1 MRCVRAGAQALR
13 ERMNDIEAVKQQA
26 DIVAVISQYVSLK
39 AEGRRYKA
47 NCPFHQEKTPSFIVN
62 PELQIFVCFGCGAK
76 GDVFG
81 FLMQRENLSF
91 PEALREVA
99 RQVGYELSGGRG
111 GAPHDDHGRLIEA
124 NEAAVQFFRD
134 QLLTAPAADPA
145 RVYVERRGVDEPTA
159 ETFQLGYAP
168 NSFDALRSHLVERG
182 FTVGELV
189 QAGLLSEGE
198 HQPYDRFRDRLM
210 FPIRDERGRV
220 IAFGGRVLGEGVPK
234 YLNSPQTALFDK
246 SGTLYALDLA
256 KDAIRTAG
264 SAVVVEG
271 YMDVIAAHQHGIRN
285 VVATL
290 GTALTEKHVQILK
303 RFTKRVTLAMDADAA
318 GQEAMSRGLAV
329 VERAAAADPD
339 APVETTVDWRGMVYL
354 HAVAPV
360 EVAVFT
366 VPQGKD
372 PDELIRA
379 DPDAFNRLA
388 ERAMPPFE
396 FRLRHELSKAD
407 RTNARAMVELTD
419 RLLPVLSGIS
429 DRRLQAHYLSQL
441 ATATGLRE
449 DDLRGRLPEGRTPS
463 ALPAAMSLKERTG
476 RPRPAVDRDSV
487 DPLTRAGGPVTAA
500 AGAAARQEMLCLHLL
515 YSFAG
520 LRMAGM
526 LLDEGLF
533 EDAANRYLFQVW
545 RGSPN
550 VSLIPDLLDEPLRA
564 RLTTVLTLAVP
575 PFDEV
580 KAARALEDTVNRMQL
595 RRLDERK
602 RLSLAAIHE
611 TESMI
616 DRTHMLELASSLL
629 SGNSAPHETDAM
641 AEAALDAIRDVE
653 AGVELHRH
661 EAALRRGEKR
671 EM

>member
-1 MRCVRAGAQALR
+1 
-13 ERMNDIEAVKQQA
+13 
-26 DIVAVISQYVSLK
+26 
-39 AEGRRYKA
+39 
-47 NCPFHQEKTPSFIVN
+47 
-62 PELQIFVCFGCGAK
+62 
-76 GDVFG
+76 
-81 FLMQRENLSF
+81 
-91 PEALREVA
+91 
-99 RQVGYELSGGRG
+99 
-111 GAPHDDHGRLIEA
+111 
-124 NEAAVQFFRD
+124 
-134 QLLTAPAADPA
+134 
-145 RVYVERRGVDEPTA
+145 
-159 ETFQLGYAP
+159 
-168 NSFDALRSHLVERG
+168 
-182 FTVGELV
+182 
-189 QAGLLSEGE
+189 
-198 HQPYDRFRDRLM
+198 
-210 FPIRDERGRV
+210 
-220 IAFGGRVLGEGVPK
+220 
-234 YLNSPQTALFDK
+234 LFDK

-290 GTALTEKHVQILK
+290 GTALTEKHVQTLK

-339 APVETTVDWRGMVYL
+339 APVETTVDWRGMVHL

-379 DPDAFNRLA
+379 DPDAFSRLA
-388 ERAMPPFE
+388 EQAIPPFE

-407 RTNARAMVELTD
+407 RSNARAMVELTD

-429 DRRLQAHYLSQL
+429 DRRLQAHYLSQM

-449 DDLRGRLPEGRTPS
+449 DDLRGRLQESNPGGAPRAS
-463 ALPAAMSLKERTG
+463 LPLKERAVRQ
-476 RPRPAVDRDSV
+476 RPSERSESA
-487 DPLTRAGGPVTAA
+487 DPLTPAVGRTTVAIGAVT
-500 AGAAARQEMLCLHLL
+500 RQEMVCLHLL
-515 YSFAG
+515 YSFAS

-526 LLDEGLF
+526 LLDEGMF

-564 RLTTVLTLAVP
+564 RLTAVLTMTVP
-575 PFDEV
+575 PFDDE
-580 KAARALEDTVNRMQL
+580 KAARALDDTVNRMRL

-602 RLSLAAIHE
+602 RLFSATIHE
-611 TESMI
+611 AETAV
-616 DRTHMLELASSLL
+616 DGTRMLELAGSFL
-629 SGNSAPHETDAM
+629 SGTSAPKEDDAVT
-641 AEAALDAIRDVE
+641 EAALDTIRDVE

-661 EAALRRGEKR
+661 EAALRRGEIPKT
-671 EM
+671 

>member
-1 MRCVRAGAQALR
+1 MHALR

-26 DIVAVISQYVSLK
+26 DIVAVISQYVPLK

-62 PELQIFVCFGCGAK
+62 PELQIFVCFGCDAK

-81 FLMQRENLSF
+81 FLMRQENLSF

-99 RQVGYELSGGRG
+99 RQVGYQLSGGRSEG
-111 GAPHDDHGRLIEA
+111 PREDHSRLIEA
-124 NEAAVQFFRD
+124 NEAAAQYFRH
-134 QLLTAPAADPA
+134 LLRTALTAESA
-145 RVYVERRGVDEPTA
+145 RAYIGRRGIDEPTA
-159 ETFQLGYAP
+159 EAFQLGYAP
-168 NSFDALRSHLVERG
+168 NSFDALRTHLTEKGFRVE
-182 FTVGELV
+182 ELV
-189 QAGLLSEGE
+189 LAGLLSEGE

-220 IAFGGRVLGEGVPK
+220 IAFGGRVLGDGVPK
-234 YLNSPQTALFDK
+234 YLNSPQTSLFDK
-246 SGTLYALDLA
+246 SGTLYALDQA

-264 SAVVVEG
+264 SAVIVEG
-271 YMDVIAAHQHGIRN
+271 YMDVIAAHEHGIRN

-339 APVETTVDWRGMVYL
+339 APVETMVDWRGMVRL

-379 DPDAFNRLA
+379 DPDAFSRLTEQA
-388 ERAMPPFE
+388 VPPFE

-407 RTNARAMVELTD
+407 RTNARSMVELTD
-419 RLLPVLSGIS
+419 RLLPVLGGIS

-449 DDLRGRLPEGRTPS
+449 DDLRGRLQESGPAAPSTAMPLRERAARPQPNRTP
-463 ALPAAMSLKERTG
+463 K
-476 RPRPAVDRDSV
+476 DV
-487 DPLTRAGGPVTAA
+487 DPLTPAQGPTTIAA
-500 AGAAARQEMLCLHLL
+500 AASARQEMLCLHLL
-515 YSFAG
+515 YSFG
-520 LRMAGM
+520 SLRTAGM
-526 LLDEGLF
+526 LLEEGLF

-545 RGSPN
+545 RGSSD
-550 VSLIPDLLDEPLRA
+550 VSQIPDLLDEPLRL
-564 RLTTVLTLAVP
+564 RLTAVLTQSVP
-575 PFDEV
+575 PFDDV
-580 KAARALEDTVNRMQL
+580 KAAHALEDIVHRMRL
-595 RRLDERK
+595 RRLNERK
-602 RLSLAAIHE
+602 RLFLAAIHE
-611 TESMI
+611 AESAV
-616 DRTHMLELASSLL
+616 DRAEVLALAHSLL
-629 SGNSAPHETDAM
+629 GGAAARESDDALV
-641 AEAALDAIRDVE
+641 EAARDALRDVE
-653 AGVELHRH
+653 AGVQLHQY
-661 EAALRRGEKR
+661 EAALRRGQSR
-671 EM
+671 GT

>member
-1 MRCVRAGAQALR
+1 MRCLRVGMHALR
-13 ERMNDIEAVKQQA
+13 VRMNDIEAVKQQA

-47 NCPFHQEKTPSFIVN
+47 NCPFHQEKTASFFVF
-62 PELQIFVCFGCGAK
+62 PESQVFRCFGCDAR

-99 RQVGYELSGGRG
+99 RQVGYDLAGGRG
-111 GAPHDDHGRLIEA
+111 DGPREDYSRLIEA
-124 NEAAVQFFRD
+124 NEAAAQYFRHV
-134 QLLTAPAADPA
+134 LLNSPMAEPA
-145 RVYVERRGVDEPTA
+145 RAYVERRGVDDATA
-159 ETFQLGYAP
+159 EAFQLGYAP
-168 NSFDALRSHLVERG
+168 NSFDALRSYLTERG
-182 FTVGELV
+182 YSLEELV

-198 HQPYDRFRDRLM
+198 HQPYDRFRDRLI
-210 FPIRDERGRV
+210 FPIRDDRGRV
-220 IAFGGRVLGEGVPK
+220 IAFGGRVLGDGLPK
-234 YLNSPQTALFDK
+234 YLNSPQTSLFDK
-246 SGTLYALDLA
+246 SGTLYALDQA
-256 KDAIRTAG
+256 KDAIRTAK

-318 GQEAMSRGLAV
+318 GQAAMSRGLAV
-329 VERAAAADPD
+329 VERAATADPD
-339 APVETTVDWRGMVYL
+339 APMETTVDWRGMVRL

-379 DPDAFNRLA
+379 DPEAFSRLTEQA
-388 ERAMPPFE
+388 VPPFE

-449 DDLRGRLPEGRTPS
+449 DDLRGRLQESGTAGR
-463 ALPAAMSLKERTG
+463 PAAAMPLKERAD
-476 RPRPAVDRDSV
+476 RPRPTSQRDGA
-487 DPLTRAGGPVTAA
+487 DPLTPAIGPTTSA
-500 AGAAARQEMLCLHLL
+500 AGAVTRQEMLCLYLL
-515 YSFAG
+515 YSFG
-520 LRMAGM
+520 SLRMAGM
-526 LLDEGLF
+526 LLEEGLF

-550 VSLIPDLLDEPLRA
+550 VSQIPDLLDEPLRL
-564 RLTTVLTLAVP
+564 RLTSILTQPAP
-575 PFDEV
+575 PFDDT
-580 KAARALEDTVNRMQL
+580 KAALALEDIVDRMRL
-595 RRLDERK
+595 RRLNELK
-602 RLSLAAIHE
+602 RLYLSAIHE
-611 TESMI
+611 AESVV
-616 DRTHMLELASSLL
+616 DRVRLLEMMREML
-629 SGNSAPHETDAM
+629 GG
-641 AEAALDAIRDVE
+641 AEATSGDDALDEAARDAFRDVE
-653 AGVELHRH
+653 AGVQLHQH
-661 EAALRRGEKR
+661 EAALRRGVKR
-671 EM
+671 DS